1 MGTWKVDGALVM
13 PNGISRNHNVLVECK
28 TLSFLYYL
36 DACKFDD
43 ISNIIQA
50 LKKFMRHE
58 VPLRYHLS

>member
-1 MGTWKVDGALVM
+1 VM